1 MKILFAAGGTG
12 GHINPALA
20 AAGEIRAKY
29 PDAEILFVG
38 TAEKMEARLVP
49 AAGFD
54 FKTIDITGFQRKL
67 TPENIKRNIGTV
79 IKLFKSSSQAKK
91 IIADFAPDVAVGFGG
106 YVSGP
111 VLRMASK
118 MGVPTAIHE
127 QNAFPGKTNKA
138 LAKNAEKVMLTVEKA
153 AKLMQ
158 SKNPPVVTG
167 LPVRG
172 EILSAN
178 RDEARFKLG
187 LGDRPLILSMGGS
200 LGAKAINEA
209 VAGMIALRINKH
221 DCKYIH
227 AMGQY
232 GLWMPDFMREKGVD
246 PDKESDVELREYIN
260 DMDICLA
267 AADLVICRAG
277 ASSLSELQALG
288 KPAIL
293 IPSPNVA
300 ENHQYHNAMALV
312 EKDAA
317 VLIEEK
323 DLTAERLAH
332 EVDSLLADRERL
344 AKIGEN
350 AASLAILDANE
361 RICDIIVVL
370 AQKRGSL
377 V

>member
-20 AAGEIRAKY
+20 AAGTVKKAY

-38 TAEKMEARLVP
+38 TKEKMEAKLVP

-54 FKTIDITGFQRKL
+54 FKTIDISGFQRKL

-79 IKLFKSSSQAKK
+79 MKLFKSSSQAKK

-111 VLRMASK
+111 VLRMAAK
-118 MGVPTAIHE
+118 MGIPTAIHE
-127 QNAFPGKTNKA
+127 QNAFPGKTNKL
-138 LAKNAEKVMLTVEKA
+138 LAKKAERVMLTVEKA
-153 AKLMQ
+153 GELMQ
-158 SKNPPVVTG
+158 CKNPPIVTG

-172 EILSAN
+172 EILAMS
-178 RDEARFKLG
+178 REEARFRMG
-187 LGDRPLILSMGGS
+187 LDERPLVLSMGGS
-200 LGAKAINEA
+200 LGAKAVNEA

-221 DCKYIH
+221 DCRYLH

-232 GLWMPDFMREKGVD
+232 GLWMPDYMREKGVD
-246 PDKESDVELREYIN
+246 PDSESDIELREYIS
-260 DMDICLA
+260 DMHICLA

-277 ASSLSELQALG
+277 ASSISELEALG
-288 KPAIL
+288 KPSIL

-300 ENHQYHNAMALV
+300 ENHQFHNAMALV

-323 DLTAERLAH
+323 DLTPERLAG
-332 EVDSLLADRERL
+332 EVDKLLADRERL
-344 AKIGEN
+344 SRIGKN
-350 AASLAILDANE
+350 AASLSIENSDKK
-361 RICDIIVVL
+361 ICDIITEL
-370 AQKRGSL
+370 ALAK
-377 V
+377 

>member
-91 IIADFAPDVAVGFGG
+91 IIADFNPDVAVGFGG

-111 VLRMASK
+111 VLRMAAK
-118 MGVPTAIHE
+118 MGIPTVIHE

-138 LAKNAEKVMLTVEKA
+138 LAKKAEKVMLTVEKA

-172 EILSAN
+172 EILVAN

-187 LGDRPLILSMGGS
+187 LDDRPLILSMGGS

-209 VAGMIALRINKH
+209 VAGMIALRIDKH

-232 GLWMPDFMREKGVD
+232 GLWMPDFMRDKGVD
-246 PDKESDVELREYIN
+246 PDKEADIELREYIN
-260 DMDICLA
+260 DMNICLA

-361 RICDIIVVL
+361 RICDIIVSL
-370 AQKRGSL
+370 AK
-377 V
+377 